1 MRQKALCLLVN
12 AAIPFVPGTVSPP
25 EGKRDEDERRVTLRN
40 PCWTPAEIRFFE
52 EINENLLPLLL
63 TFERL
68 EKDKVPFKMA
78 LALSPVLCSALGNE
92 KVMARYRKYLDRQIA
107 FGKKE
112 GTRSVGSEP
121 LAALVNGYLE
131 HFVQTKKYLEKKD
144 GDILEMFRHFSR
156 SGALELL
163 ASPATDCFLPF
174 YTSYPE
180 VIRAQLAASLSST
193 KKFLDDEPAGL
204 WLTEMAYSDELDDL
218 ILDYHFN
225 YTVVD
230 THGLLLA
237 DPPPSA
243 GSFYPARTKKGLFV
257 FARDFFLSKAL
268 QEIDGESYRDNS
280 RDAGYELPR
289 EAVESFC
296 GAGGERNPT
305 GYKYWFRS
313 RQSGC
318 VQGIYYNAEKAQKEA
333 ADAAKGF
340 VSACEARLEKAAAA
354 LKTGNGTESEKMPVS
369 LIAVDIDTF
378 GRNWTEGSSFLES
391 FFREMHARN
400 EVDLTTPYAFLHHLN
415 RPDNEGAVLNNGRA
429 ASLETVT
436 PLYSSRGVSGY
447 AEIVLDSSNDWIY
460 RHIFRAVE
468 RMIEIAERF
477 DDSGIRERFLNQAAH
492 ELLLSQSALLA
503 VMLSDESKAA
513 YAKAEIEEHLKNFTA
528 IYESLG
534 HNFMSAKWL
543 SFLEERD
550 YVFPELNYRMFK
562 KYDDTRRQ
570 GLL

>member
-1 MRQKALCLLVN
+1 MSQKTLCLLVN
-12 AAIPFVPGTVSPP
+12 AAVPFVPGNVLPP
-25 EGKRDEDERRVTLRN
+25 EGKHGGDEPRVTPRM
-40 PCWTPAEIRFFE
+40 PYWGPAEIRFFE

-63 TFERL
+63 TFDRL
-68 EKDKVPFKMA
+68 EQDKVPFKMA
-78 LALSPVLCSALGNE
+78 LALSPLLCSALNNK
-92 KVMARYRKYLDRQIA
+92 KVIARYLKYLDRQIA

-112 GTRSVGSEP
+112 STRSLESQP
-121 LAALVNGYLE
+121 LAALVNDYLE

-144 GDILEMFRHFSR
+144 CDILEMFRHFNR
-156 SGALELL
+156 SGNLEIL
-163 ASPATDCFLPF
+163 AIPATDCYLPF

-180 VIRAQLAASLSST
+180 VIRAQLSASLSSA
-193 KKFLDDEPAGL
+193 KKFLSDEPAGL
-204 WLTEMAYSDELDDL
+204 WLTNMAYSAELDDL
-218 ILDYHFN
+218 ILDYTFN

-237 DPPPSA
+237 EPPPSA
-243 GSFYPARTKKGLFV
+243 GSFYPVRTKKGLVV
-257 FARDFFLSKAL
+257 FARDFYLSKAL
-268 QEIDGESYRDNS
+268 REIEGDCYRDNS

-296 GAGGERNPT
+296 GAEGERNPT

-318 VQGIYYNAEKAQKEA
+318 VQGIYYNAKKARKEA
-333 ADAAKGF
+333 ADAAKGY
-340 VSACEARLEKAAAA
+340 VSACEERLEKAAAA
-354 LKTGNGTESEKMPVS
+354 LGTGSEKHPVS
-369 LIAVDIDTF
+369 IIAVDIDTF
-378 GRNWTEGSSFLES
+378 GRNWIEGSSFLES
-391 FFREMHARN
+391 FFREIHVRK
-400 EVDLTTPYAFLHHLN
+400 EVELTTPYAFLSK
-415 RPDNEGAVLNNGRA
+415 EGAA
-429 ASLETVT
+429 MTKDKTSPLETVT
-436 PLYSSRGVSGY
+436 PLYSSCGVMGY

-460 RHIFRAVE
+460 RHIFRAAE
-468 RMIEIAERF
+468 RMMEIAERF

-550 YVFPELNYRMFK
+550 YVFPELNYRIFK
-562 KYDDTRRQ
+562 KHDIARRP
-570 GLL
+570 GLS

>member
-1 MRQKALCLLVN
+1 MSQKALCLLVN
-12 AAIPFVPGTVSPP
+12 AAIPFVPGAVSPP
-25 EGKRDEDERRVTLRN
+25 DGKHGEDEGRVTPKN
-40 PCWTPAEIRFFE
+40 PYWTPAEIRFFE

-78 LALSPVLCSALGNE
+78 LALSPLLCSALGNR

-107 FGKKE
+107 FGKRE
-112 GTRSVGSEP
+112 STRSMGSEP
-121 LAALVNGYLE
+121 LAVLVNSYLE
-131 HFVQTKKYLEKKD
+131 HFVRTKKYLEQKD
-144 GDILEMFRHFSR
+144 GDILELFRHFSR
-156 SGALELL
+156 SGNIELL
-163 ASPATDCFLPF
+163 AIPATDCFLPF

-180 VIRAQLAASLSST
+180 VIRAQLTASLSSA

-204 WLTEMAYSDELDDL
+204 WLTEMAYCAELDDL
-218 ILDYHFN
+218 ILDYRFN

-237 DPPPSA
+237 DPPPST
-243 GSFYPARTKKGLFV
+243 GSFYPARTKNGLFV
-257 FARDFFLSKAL
+257 FARDFYLSKAL

-289 EAVESFC
+289 AAVERFC
-296 GAGGERNPT
+296 GAEGERNPT

-318 VQGIYYNAEKAQKEA
+318 VQGIYYNAEKARKDA
-333 ADAAKGF
+333 ADAAKDY
-340 VSACEARLEKAAAA
+340 VAACEARLEKAASA
-354 LKTGNGTESEKMPVS
+354 LKTGNGTESEKRP
-369 LIAVDIDTF
+369 LAIIAVDIDTF

-391 FFREMHARN
+391 FFRETHARKA
-400 EVDLTTPYAFLHHLN
+400 VDLTTPYAFLHDAN
-415 RPDNEGAVLNNGRA
+415 RLNNGNAACAKERA
-429 ASLETVT
+429 ASWETVT

-460 RHIFRAVE
+460 RHIFRNIE
-468 RMIEIAERF
+468 RMMEIAERF

-503 VMLSDESKAA
+503 VMLSDGSRAA

-534 HNFMSAKWL
+534 HNFMSVRWL

-550 YVFPELNYRMFK
+550 YVFPELNYRIFK
-562 KYDDTRRQ
+562 KRDATRRRD
-570 GLL
+570 LL

>member
-1 MRQKALCLLVN
+1 MSQKALCLLVN
-12 AAIPFVPGTVSPP
+12 AAIPFVPGNVLPP
-25 EGKRDEDERRVTLRN
+25 EGKHGEDEPYVMPKN

-52 EINENLLPLLL
+52 EINENLMPLLL

-68 EKDKVPFKMA
+68 EQDKVPFKMA
-78 LALSPVLCSALGNE
+78 LALSPLLCSALDNK
-92 KVMARYRKYLDRQIA
+92 KVIARYLKYLDRQIT

-112 GTRSVGSEP
+112 STRSMESQP
-121 LAALVNGYLE
+121 LAALANGYLE
-131 HFVQTKKYLEKKD
+131 HFVQTRKYLEKKD
-144 GDILEMFRHFSR
+144 CNILEMFRHFNR
-156 SGALELL
+156 IGNLEIL

-180 VIRAQLAASLSST
+180 VIRAQLSASLSSA
-193 KKFLDDEPAGL
+193 KKFLGDEPAGL
-204 WLTEMAYSDELDDL
+204 WLTNMAYSAELDDS
-218 ILDYHFN
+218 ILDYNFN

-237 DPPPSA
+237 DPPPST
-243 GSFYPARTKKGLFV
+243 GSFYPVRTKKGLVV
-257 FARDFFLSKAL
+257 FARDFYLSRAL
-268 QEIDGESYRDNS
+268 REMDGECYRDNA

-296 GAGGERNPT
+296 GAEGERNPI

-318 VQGIYYNAEKAQKEA
+318 IQGIYYNAEKARKEA
-333 ADAAKGF
+333 EDAAKRY
-340 VSACEARLEKAAAA
+340 VSACESRLEKAEAA
-354 LKTGNGTESEKMPVS
+354 LEGVS
-369 LIAVDIDTF
+369 HPFSIIAVDIDTF
-378 GRNWTEGSSFLES
+378 GRKWIEGSSFLES
-391 FFREMHARN
+391 FFREIHARKV
-400 EVDLTTPYAFLHHLN
+400 ELTTPYAFLNHLN
-415 RPDNEGAVLNNGRA
+415 SEVSAMNKT

-436 PLYSSRGVSGY
+436 PLYSSCGSMGY
-447 AEIVLDSSNDWIY
+447 AEVVLDSANDWIY

-468 RMIEIAERF
+468 RMREIAERF

-492 ELLLSQSALLA
+492 ELMLSQSALLA

-543 SFLEERD
+543 SFLENRD

-562 KYDDTRRQ
+562 KYEVTRRQ

>member
-1 MRQKALCLLVN
+1 MSQPNQKALCLLVN
-12 AAIPFVPGTVSPP
+12 AAVPFVPGNVPPP
-25 EGKRDEDERRVTLRN
+25 EGKRGEDESPITPKN
-40 PCWTPAEIRFFE
+40 PCWTPVEIRFFE

-78 LALSPVLCSALGNE
+78 LVLSPLLCSALNNK
-92 KVMARYRKYLDRQIA
+92 KVIARYLKYLDRQIA

-112 GTRSVGSEP
+112 GTRSMESEP

-144 GDILEMFRHFSR
+144 YNILEMFRHFSR
-156 SGALELL
+156 SGNIELL
-163 ASPATDCFLPF
+163 ASPATDCYLPF

-180 VIRAQLAASLSST
+180 VIRAQLSASLSSA
-193 KKFLDDEPAGL
+193 KKFLGDEPAGL
-204 WLTEMAYSDELDDL
+204 WLTDMAYCAELDDP
-218 ILDYHFN
+218 ILDYTFN

-237 DPPPSA
+237 EPPPSA
-243 GSFYPARTKKGLFV
+243 GSFYPVRTKKGLFV
-257 FARDFFLSKAL
+257 FARDFYLSKML
-268 QEIDGESYRDNS
+268 REIDGECYRDNA

-289 EAVESFC
+289 EAVARFC
-296 GAGGERNPT
+296 GAEGERNPT

-313 RQSGC
+313 RLSGC
-318 VQGIYYNAEKAQKEA
+318 VQGIYYNAEKACKEA
-333 ADAAKGF
+333 ANAAKDY
-340 VSACEARLEKAAAA
+340 VSTCEARLEKAVAA
-354 LKTGNGTESEKMPVS
+354 LGGERRPFSI
-369 LIAVDIDTF
+369 IAVDSDTF
-378 GRNWTEGSSFLES
+378 GRNWIEGSSFLES
-391 FFREMHARN
+391 FFREMHARKGV
-400 EVDLTTPYAFLHHLN
+400 ELTTPYAFLN
-415 RPDNEGAVLNNGRA
+415 RLKNEAPNKNNA
-429 ASLETVT
+429 ALLETVT
-436 PLYSSRGVSGY
+436 PLSSSCGVMGY
-447 AEIVLDSSNDWIY
+447 AETVLDSSNDWIY

-468 RMIEIAERF
+468 RMVEIAERF

-503 VMLSDESKAA
+503 VMLSDGSNAA
-513 YAKAEIEEHLKNFTA
+513 FAKTEIEEHLKNFTA

-543 SFLEERD
+543 SYLEERD

-562 KYDDTRRQ
+562 KCAP
-570 GLL
+570 